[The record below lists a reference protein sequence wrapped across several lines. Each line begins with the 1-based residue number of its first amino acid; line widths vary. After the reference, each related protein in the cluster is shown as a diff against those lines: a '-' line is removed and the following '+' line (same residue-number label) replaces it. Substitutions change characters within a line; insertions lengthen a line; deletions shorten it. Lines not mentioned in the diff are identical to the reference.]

1 MVCIHHIL
9 FVFFCPSMA
18 ICFHLLAISGKTV
31 MNVGVQIWKGDFILQ
46 GACYTSMGNS
56 DDNL

>member
-1 MVCIHHIL
+1 
-9 FVFFCPSMA
+9 MA

-31 MNVGVQIWKGDFILQ
+31 MNMGVQIWKGDFILQ

-56 DDNL
+56 DDNLWPWVDEKEDAL